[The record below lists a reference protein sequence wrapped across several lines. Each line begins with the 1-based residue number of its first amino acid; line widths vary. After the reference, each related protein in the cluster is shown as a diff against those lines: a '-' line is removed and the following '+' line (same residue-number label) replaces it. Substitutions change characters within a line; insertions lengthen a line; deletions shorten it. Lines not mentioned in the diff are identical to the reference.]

1 MRCKLKPMKVKVM
14 IGVAIMTLLAACGPD
29 GNSFRIRGSFRDM
42 QAGELYIYNLS
53 GDNARLDTLT
63 IQGGKFRYRGETDE
77 VTPFML
83 VFPNGVEQVIFA
95 GPGDDIEYEAT
106 ANDLKNYV
114 VSGSEENELMNRFRE
129 ETYTKN
135 PSLTT
140 NTART
145 YIKDNPV
152 SPVAL
157 YLFDQYFA
165 QNEEVGNAELKE
177 LLKVLKAKHP
187 HHHALLD
194 IESKLANADRREV
207 GKKLPDASLTRKDR
221 KTVKLWQ
228 STKDYNLIAFWA
240 TWMPNG
246 TDFLWRLRNTLR
258 DNQLDGGKL
267 RVVAVSL
274 DVEPF
279 RWEDAIRPDT
289 TLTTIEHYCDGQG
302 FESKAIKLL
311 GINTVPY
318 YILTD
323 RKHQVV
329 DCGDNVDKLAEM
341 LKKYIR

>member
-1 MRCKLKPMKVKVM
+1 MKHFLY
-14 IGVAIMTLLAACGPD
+14 IFILFLLVSCGPD

-42 QAGELYIYNLS
+42 QAGELYIYNLN
-53 GDNARLDTLT
+53 GDLARLDTIN
-63 IQGGKFRYRGETDE
+63 IQEGKFRYRGETDQ
-77 VTPFML
+77 VTPYIL
-83 VFPNGVEQVIFA
+83 LFPNGVEQVIFA
-95 GPGDDIEYEAT
+95 GPGEDLEYEAT

-114 VSGSEENELMNRFRE
+114 VNGSEENELMNKFRE
-129 ETYTKN
+129 ETYTMN
-135 PSLTT
+135 PSLMT

-145 YIKDNPV
+145 YIKDHPA
-152 SPVAL
+152 SPVAI
-157 YLFDQYFA
+157 YLFNQYFV
-165 QNEEVGNAELKE
+165 QNEEVSSTELNE

-187 HHHALLD
+187 HHHQLLD
-194 IESKLANADRREV
+194 IESKLKAAATRQI
-207 GKKLPDASLTRKDR
+207 GKTLPDVTLTNKDR
-221 KTVKLWQ
+221 KSVKLW
-228 STKDYNLIAFWA
+228 SSSKDYTLIAFWA

-329 DCGDNVDKLAEM
+329 DCGDNVDKLTEM
-341 LKKYIR
+341 LKKHIR